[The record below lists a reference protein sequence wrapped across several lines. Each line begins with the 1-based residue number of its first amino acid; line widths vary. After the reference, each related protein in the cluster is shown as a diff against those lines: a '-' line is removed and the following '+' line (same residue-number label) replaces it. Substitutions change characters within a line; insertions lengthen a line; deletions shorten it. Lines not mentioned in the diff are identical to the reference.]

1 MTSHSEAQSN
11 ETVSSL
17 AERLRARA
25 SNAYFD
31 YIAQC
36 RRDECLG
43 WQAKVEQN
51 AFGWPEIAAHTKA
64 GELLGRHRALNEAAD
79 ALSALKKETPNVHG

>member
-1 MTSHSEAQSN
+1 MNAPHSN
-11 ETVSSL
+11 ETVASL

-25 SNAYFD
+25 SNAYFE

-51 AFGWPEIAAHTKA
+51 QFGWPELAAHTKA
-64 GELLGRHRALNEAAD
+64 GELLGRHRALNEAAELLT
-79 ALSALKKETPNVHG
+79 ALEQTHG